1 MKKSRF
7 LDTQITTILKQ
18 AESGTP
24 IPKLCGEHGI
34 SKVTFYNWRRKS
46 RNTSTAPIT
55 PPRQDENESQKIAAD
70 RP

>member
-7 LDTQITTILKQ
+7 LDSQILTILKQ

-46 RNTSTAPIT
+46 RDKGAAPIT
-55 PPRQDENESQKIAAD
+55 PPRQDENGGQKIAAD
-70 RP
+70 HP